1 MDFAL
6 KFDQHYHDVLE
17 PEGCVGGQTHQKSLK
32 GSQN

>member
-6 KFDQHYHDVLE
+6 KFGQLYHDVLE
-17 PEGCVGGQTHQKSLK
+17 AGGGVGGLNHQKSLK